1 VGENA
6 TCNPQLSQK
15 SILEGDTNAS
25 VRAKLGEM
33 PPREIEL
40 AVGVGQI
47 KANNLA

>member
-33 PPREIEL
+33 PSRAIEQ
-40 AVGVGQI
+40 AVGVLM
-47 KANNLA
+47 K